1 MPALVSYTRDG
12 GGAAGVGVQVGDAVH
27 ATAYG
32 TMAEL
37 IAAGPSAWAALSES
51 ALGDVVADARLAA
64 PLARPGKM
72 LFCGVNYRGHL
83 DENPAAVLPKVPFF
97 FSKFASAIVGPEAP
111 IVLPTADGQVDYEVE
126 LAVVIG
132 RTMRSVA
139 PEAALDHVFGYT
151 IANDVSARDVQFVDM
166 QITLG
171 KNPDT
176 FCPLGPAIVTP
187 DTFGDPQAT
196 ALRTRV
202 NGEERQ
208 SDTTDNMLFR
218 VADLLAFVS
227 STITLDPGD
236 IVTTGTPAGVGTFR
250 DPPLWL
256 APGDVVE
263 VEVDGIGTL
272 RNPVVAGW

>member
-1 MPALVSYTRDG
+1 MLD
-12 GGAAGVGVQVGDAVH
+12 
-27 ATAYG
+27 
-32 TMAEL
+32 L
-37 IAAGPSAWAALSES
+37 IAAGPDAWAALR
-51 ALGDVVADARLAA
+51 AAPLGDVVDGARIEA

-72 LFCGVNYRGHL
+72 LFCGVNYLGHL
-83 DENPAAVLPKVPFF
+83 DENPNAVLPKVPFF

-111 IVLPTADGQVDYEVE
+111 IVLPTKEGEVDYEIE

-132 RTMRSVA
+132 RTTRSVA
-139 PEAALDHVFGYT
+139 VEDALDHVFGYT

-176 FCPLGPAIVTP
+176 FSPLGPAIVTP
-187 DTFGDPQAT
+187 DTLGDPQAL

-202 NGEERQ
+202 NGQERQ
-208 SDTTDNMLFR
+208 RDTTDHMLFP
-218 VADLLAFVS
+218 VAELLAFVS
-227 STITLDPGD
+227 RTITLDPGD

-256 APGDVVE
+256 KPGDVVE